1 VRPRSTAGPFASR
14 PQKIL
19 VIGASGYLGRHV
31 RDRAAAAGLDVVT
44 AGRSPLPDSR
54 AHCQV
59 DLATATPAALAA
71 TLTEQA
77 PDVVVNCAGAT
88 SGDVGALAAANVTG
102 TATLV
107 SALRRTGRSIRL
119 VHLGSAAEYGPSEPG
134 TAVAESDPARPAGAY
149 GATKLAATRL
159 VELGRATGL
168 DAVVLRVFN
177 PVGPGAPESI
187 LPGRLVGELR
197 RAAADGSDVRLGPLD
212 AVRDFVDARD
222 VADAAVAAA
231 VAPSLPAAVINVG
244 SGTGV
249 PVRTLVRELV
259 AISGYDGPVIE
270 STVVDGTVV
279 ESTIMAAGIMV
290 ENATAA
296 NVSVA
301 GTGQASGGLDRA
313 SSAAPGRSW
322 QQADIGR
329 ARRDLGWRPRHDLRT
344 SLADLWE
351 DCRAPD
357 PA

>member
-1 VRPRSTAGPFASR
+1 VRPRSTAGPLAGR
-14 PQKIL
+14 PRTIL

-31 RDRAAAAGLDVVT
+31 RDAAGAAGLDVST

-54 AHCQV
+54 AHCLL
-59 DLATATPAALAA
+59 DLATDSPAELAA
-71 TLTEQA
+71 TLSEQA

-88 SGDVGALAAANVTG
+88 GGDVGTLAAANVTG

-134 TAVAESDPARPAGAY
+134 TSVAESDPARPAGAY

-159 VELGRATGL
+159 VELGRVTGL

-177 PVGPGAPESI
+177 PVGPGAPDTI

-197 RAAADGSDVRLGPLD
+197 RAAAEGTDVRLGPLD

-231 VAPSLPAAVINVG
+231 VAPVLPAAVINVG

-259 AISGYDGPVIE
+259 TISGYDGSVTE
-270 STVVDGTVV
+270 RAAADG
-279 ESTIMAAGIMV
+279 AG
-290 ENATAA
+290 
-296 NVSVA
+296 
-301 GTGQASGGLDRA
+301 GGG
-313 SSAAPGRSW
+313 SSW

-329 ARRDLGWRPRHDLRT
+329 ARRDLDWQPRRDLAAA
-344 SLADLWE
+344 LADLWE
-351 DCRAPD
+351 ECRAP
-357 PA
+357 AVS

>member
-1 VRPRSTAGPFASR
+1 VRPRSSASPFAGG
-14 PQKIL
+14 PPAVM

-31 RDRAAAAGLDVVT
+31 RDRAQVAGLRVIT
-44 AGRSPLPDSR
+44 AGRSPLPDSLD
-54 AHCQV
+54 HCQV
-59 DLATATPAALAA
+59 DLATDTPAALAA
-71 TLTEQA
+71 ALAEHA

-88 SGDVGALAAANVTG
+88 GGDVGTLAAANVTG
-102 TATLV
+102 TASLV
-107 SALRRTGRSIRL
+107 SAMRRTGRAIRL

-197 RAAADGSDVRLGPLD
+197 RAVSDGSDVRLGSLD

-222 VADAAVAAA
+222 VADAAIASA
-231 VAPSLPAAVINVG
+231 VAPALPAAVINIG
-244 SGTGV
+244 SGAGV

-259 AISGYDGPVIE
+259 AISGYDGPVTE
-270 STVVDGTVV
+270 
-279 ESTIMAAGIMV
+279 
-290 ENATAA
+290 
-296 NVSVA
+296 
-301 GTGQASGGLDRA
+301 
-313 SSAAPGRSW
+313 SAAPGGASW

-329 ARRDLGWRPRHDLRT
+329 ARRDLDWEPRRGLAA

-351 DCRAPD
+351 ECHAP
-357 PA
+357 AAG

>member
-1 VRPRSTAGPFASR
+1 M
-14 PQKIL
+14 I
-19 VIGASGYLGRHV
+19 IGASGYLGRHI
-31 RDRAAAAGLDVVT
+31 RDAARAAGLEVTT

-54 AHCQV
+54 VHCLV
-59 DLATATPAALAA
+59 DLATDSPAGLAA
-71 TLTEQA
+71 TLAEQA

-88 SGDVGALAAANVTG
+88 GGDVAALAAANVTG

-134 TAVAESDPARPAGAY
+134 TSVAESDPARPAGAY

-159 VELGRATGL
+159 VELGRLTGL

-177 PVGPGAPESI
+177 PVGPGAPDTI

-197 RAAADGSDVRLGPLD
+197 RAAAEGSDVRLGPLD

-231 VAPSLPAAVINVG
+231 VAPVLPAAVINVG

-259 AISGYDGPVIE
+259 AISGYDGSVTE
-270 STVVDGTVV
+270 RAAADG
-279 ESTIMAAGIMV
+279 AG
-290 ENATAA
+290 
-296 NVSVA
+296 A
-301 GTGQASGGLDRA
+301 GGT
-313 SSAAPGRSW
+313 SW

-329 ARRDLGWRPRHDLRT
+329 ARRDLDWQPRRELAAA
-344 SLADLWE
+344 LADLWE
-351 DCRAPD
+351 ECHAP
-357 PA
+357 AAS

>member
-1 VRPRSTAGPFASR
+1 M
-14 PQKIL
+14 L
-19 VIGASGYLGRHV
+19 IGASGYLGRHV
-31 RDRAAAAGLDVVT
+31 RDRAAVAGLDVVT

-59 DLATATPAALAA
+59 DLAADPPATLAA
-71 TLTEQA
+71 AFAEHA

-88 SGDVGALAAANVTG
+88 GGDVAALAAANVTG
-102 TATLV
+102 TASLV
-107 SALRRTGRSIRL
+107 TALRRTGRSIRL

-134 TAVAESDPARPAGAY
+134 TAVTETDPARPAGTY
-149 GATKLAATRL
+149 GATKLAGTRL

-197 RAAADGSDVRLGPLD
+197 RAAAGGDVVLGALD

-222 VADAAVAAA
+222 VADAVIASAL
-231 VAPSLPAAVINVG
+231 APALPAAVINIG

-259 AISGYDGPVIE
+259 AISGYDGPVTE
-270 STVVDGTVV
+270 
-279 ESTIMAAGIMV
+279 
-290 ENATAA
+290 
-296 NVSVA
+296 
-301 GTGQASGGLDRA
+301 Q
-313 SSAAPGRSW
+313 AAPDRSGSGSASW

-329 ARRDLGWRPRHDLRT
+329 ARRDLDWQPRR
-344 SLADLWE
+344 SLAASVADLWE
-351 DCRAPD
+351 DCCAPA
-357 PA
+357 PG

>member
-1 VRPRSTAGPFASR
+1 VRPRSTGASR
-14 PQKIL
+14 PRKIL
-19 VIGASGYLGRHV
+19 IIGASGYLGRHV
-31 RDRAAAAGLDVVT
+31 RDRAAAAGLNVVT

-54 AHCQV
+54 AHCRV
-59 DLATATPAALAA
+59 DLATDTPAALAA
-71 TLTEQA
+71 TLSEQA

-88 SGDVGALAAANVTG
+88 GGDVGTLAAENVNG

-107 SALRRTGRSIRL
+107 SALRRTGRAIRL

-134 TAVAESDPARPAGAY
+134 TAVAESDPARPDGAY

-177 PVGPGAPESI
+177 PVGPGAPDSI

-197 RAAADGSDVRLGPLD
+197 RAVTDGGDVRLGRLD

-231 VAPSLPAAVINVG
+231 VAPVLPAAVINIG

-259 AISGYDGPVIE
+259 AISGYDGSVIE
-270 STVVDGTVV
+270 STVVDGAVA
-279 ESTIMAAGIMV
+279 ESALNRGSAGENAAGPS
-290 ENATAA
+290 AA
-296 NVSVA
+296 A
-301 GTGQASGGLDRA
+301 PDAARGGPDRGPG
-313 SSAAPGRSW
+313 AAPGLSW

-329 ARRDLGWRPRHDLRT
+329 ARRDLDWEPHRSLAA

-351 DCRAPD
+351 DCRAP
-357 PA
+357 ALS

>member
-1 VRPRSTAGPFASR
+1 MRPRSTPDLAGR
-14 PQKIL
+14 PRAIMI
-19 VIGASGYLGRHV
+19 IGASGYLGRHV
-31 RDRAAAAGLDVVT
+31 RDAAAAAGLDVST
-44 AGRSPLPDSR
+44 AGRSPLPGSCE
-54 AHCQV
+54 HSLI
-59 DLATATPAALAA
+59 DLATDSPAAVAA
-71 TLTEQA
+71 TLSQQA

-88 SGDVGALAAANVTG
+88 GGDVGTLAAANVTG

-159 VELGRATGL
+159 VELGRVTGL

-177 PVGPGAPESI
+177 PVGPGAPDTI

-197 RAAADGSDVRLGPLD
+197 RAAADGSDVRLGPLG

-231 VAPSLPAAVINVG
+231 LAAALPAAVINVG

-259 AISGYDGPVIE
+259 AISGYDGSVTEGAPAAG
-270 STVVDGTVV
+270 DGT
-279 ESTIMAAGIMV
+279 AG
-290 ENATAA
+290 
-296 NVSVA
+296 A
-301 GTGQASGGLDRA
+301 GAGGT
-313 SSAAPGRSW
+313 SW
-322 QQADIGR
+322 QQADIGL
-329 ARRDLGWRPRHDLRT
+329 ARRDLDWEPRRELT
-344 SLADLWE
+344 AALADLWE
-351 DCRAPD
+351 ECRAP
-357 PA
+357 AAS

>member
-1 VRPRSTAGPFASR
+1 MRPRSTPGPLAGR
-14 PQKIL
+14 PRRIL
-19 VIGASGYLGRHV
+19 IIGARGYLGRHV
-31 RDRAAAAGLDVVT
+31 RDAAEAAGLDVVT

-54 AHCQV
+54 AHCLL
-59 DLATATPAALAA
+59 DLAADSPAALAA
-71 TLTEQA
+71 VLSGQA
-77 PDVVVNCAGAT
+77 PEVVVNCAGAT
-88 SGDVGALAAANVTG
+88 GGDVGTLAAANVTG

-159 VELGRATGL
+159 VELGRVTGL

-197 RAAADGSDVRLGPLD
+197 RAAADGSEVRLGPLD

-222 VADAAVAAA
+222 VANAALAAA
-231 VAPSLPAAVINVG
+231 LAPSWPPAVINIG

-279 ESTIMAAGIMV
+279 ESAVM
-290 ENATAA
+290 
-296 NVSVA
+296 
-301 GTGQASGGLDRA
+301 TGRPSGG
-313 SSAAPGRSW
+313 APGLSW

-329 ARRDLGWRPRHDLRT
+329 ARRDLGWQPRRSRAE

-351 DCRAPD
+351 DCHALAPG
-357 PA
+357 